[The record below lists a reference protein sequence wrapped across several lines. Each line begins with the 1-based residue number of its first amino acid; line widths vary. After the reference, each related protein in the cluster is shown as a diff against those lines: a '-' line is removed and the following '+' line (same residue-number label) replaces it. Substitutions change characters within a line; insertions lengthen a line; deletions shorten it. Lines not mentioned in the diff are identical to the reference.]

1 MRQILVLMAAV
12 FIALPAA
19 AQVKP
24 VWADEFD
31 KDGLPDAEKW
41 TYDTGGH
48 GWGNREL
55 QHYLANRLENAQVK
69 GGMLHITARKEEH
82 EGKPYTSARMV
93 SKAGWKYG
101 YIEIRAKL
109 PKGRGTWPALW
120 MLPSTRWEKT
130 GPRWPLCG
138 EIDIM
143 EHVGY
148 DEGVVHGTVH
158 TGAYNHVKGTQKG
171 KQVTLPDA
179 TSEFHVYAVDWRP
192 DRMEILVDGKPY
204 FSFADEG
211 TGAEAWPFNVPFKL
225 LMNIAVGGN
234 WGGRKG
240 VDDAVLLVAL
250 VLGGRSLFTVRA
262 VEETTAMTLTREK
275 FLKTVQRFPQVEP
288 AMLQSLAEHVL
299 AWEERL
305 LARHP
310 EEFAAMGED
319 FGLTLF

>member
-1 MRQILVLMAAV
+1 MRRFLGLIAAV
-12 FIALPAA
+12 MFAVPMT

-31 KDGLPDAEKW
+31 KEGLPETSKW

-55 QHYLANRLENAQVK
+55 QYYTANRAENALVK
-69 GGMLHITARKEEH
+69 GGFLLITARKEDR
-82 EGKPYTSARMV
+82 EGKAYTSARMV

-101 YIEIRAKL
+101 YIEIRARL

-120 MLPSTRWEKT
+120 MLPVSHWEKG

-158 TGAYNHVKGTQKG
+158 TQAYNHMAGTQKG
-171 KQVTLPDA
+171 KQATVADA
-179 TSEFHVYAVDWRP
+179 TSEFHVYGLDWRA
-192 DRMEILVDGKPY
+192 DHIEILVDGKPY
-204 FSFADEG
+204 FSFANEG
-211 TGAEAWPFNVPFKL
+211 KGKEVWPFDEPFRL

-234 WGGRKG
+234 WGGGKS
-240 VDDAVLLVAL
+240 VDEAV
-250 VLGGRSLFTVRA
+250 
-262 VEETTAMTLTREK
+262 
-275 FLKTVQRFPQVEP
+275 FPQEMAIDYVRVYEKRP
-288 AMLQSLAEHVL
+288 
-299 AWEERL
+299 
-305 LARHP
+305 
-310 EEFAAMGED
+310 
-319 FGLTLF
+319 

>member
-1 MRQILVLMAAV
+1 MRRIFWFVAAV
-12 FIALPAA
+12 MFVAPMT
-19 AQVKP
+19 AQVMP

-31 KDGLPDAEKW
+31 KDGLPDPAKW

-55 QHYLANRLENAQVK
+55 QYYTANRAENALMK
-69 GGMLHITARKEEH
+69 GGMLLITARKGDL
-82 EGKPYTSARMV
+82 EGKAYTSARMV

-120 MLPSTRWEKT
+120 MLPVSRWEKGGT
-130 GPRWPLCG
+130 RWPLCG

-158 TGAYNHVKGTQKG
+158 TQAYNHVAGTQKG
-171 KQVTLPDA
+171 KQVTVADA
-179 TSEFHVYAVDWRP
+179 TSEFHVYALDWKP
-192 DRMEILVDGKPY
+192 DGMEILVDGKAY
-204 FSFADEG
+204 FSFANEG
-211 TGAEAWPFNVPFKL
+211 KGKEVWPFDEPFRL

-240 VDDAVLLVAL
+240 VDEAVYPQEMAIDY
-250 VLGGRSLFTVRA
+250 VR
-262 VEETTAMTLTREK
+262 VYEK
-275 FLKTVQRFPQVEP
+275 RP
-288 AMLQSLAEHVL
+288 
-299 AWEERL
+299 
-305 LARHP
+305 
-310 EEFAAMGED
+310 
-319 FGLTLF
+319 

>member
-1 MRQILVLMAAV
+1 MRLFLLLALAV
-12 FIALPAA
+12 MWVVPAV

-31 KDGLPDAEKW
+31 KDGLPDPAKW

-55 QHYLANRLENAQVK
+55 QYYTADRAENAVVK
-69 GGMLHITARKEEH
+69 GGMLRITARKEEH
-82 EGKPYTSARMV
+82 EGKAYTSARMV
-93 SKAGWKYG
+93 SRAGWKYG

-120 MLPSTRWEKT
+120 MLPVSRWEKC

-158 TGAYNHVKGTQKG
+158 TQAYNHVAGTQKG
-171 KQVTLPDA
+171 KQVGVTDA
-179 TSEFHVYAVDWRP
+179 TSEFHVYALDWKA
-192 DRMEILVDGKPY
+192 DGIEILVDGKPY
-204 FSFADEG
+204 FSFANEG
-211 TGAEAWPFNVPFKL
+211 KGKEVWPFDEPFRL

-234 WGGRKG
+234 WGGSKG
-240 VDDAVLLVAL
+240 VDEAVYPQEMAIDY
-250 VLGGRSLFTVRA
+250 VR
-262 VEETTAMTLTREK
+262 VY
-275 FLKTVQRFPQVEP
+275 
-288 AMLQSLAEHVL
+288 
-299 AWEERL
+299 ER
-305 LARHP
+305 RP
-310 EEFAAMGED
+310 
-319 FGLTLF
+319 